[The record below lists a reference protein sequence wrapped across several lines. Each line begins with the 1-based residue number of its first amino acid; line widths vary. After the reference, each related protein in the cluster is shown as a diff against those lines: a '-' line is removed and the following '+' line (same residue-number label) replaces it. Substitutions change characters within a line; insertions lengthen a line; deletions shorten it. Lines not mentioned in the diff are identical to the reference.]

1 MTLRNSNINFS
12 YVQDQY
18 LKLKKRIDVRTKKV
32 LNHQKFIMGPE
43 VLALEEKL
51 KEFTKTKYVI
61 TCANGT
67 DALSL
72 VLMSWNLGEKDV
84 VFVPSFTYIASA
96 EAPSQLGL
104 KIYLV
109 DVDTN
114 TFNMDANSL
123 KEGILKVKKMGL
135 NPSVVLAVDLFGLP
149 ADFKKLNGIAKEE
162 GMKVLID
169 GAQSFGSEYYKNKLG
184 SYGDAATTS
193 FFPAKPLGCYGD
205 GGAIFTQ
212 DRQLYK
218 KLDSLRFHGKGQSK
232 YEHDFIGMNSRL
244 DTIQAAILLEK
255 LNVFPKELEKRN
267 KNASIFNKELT
278 DFFEVPHIAKN
289 YKSSWAQYTLK
300 TSNRELLIKK
310 LKKADIPFAIY
321 YPKPISRQTGYK
333 KIILSKNNDK
343 NSLLLS
349 KKSLSIPVHSYLTE
363 SQLNFIIE
371 KIKN

>member
-1 MTLRNSNINFS
+1 MTMRNSKIKFS

-18 LKLKKRIDVRTKKV
+18 LKLKKRIDIRTKKV
-32 LNHQKFIMGPE
+32 LNHQNFIMGPE
-43 VLALEEKL
+43 VFELEERL

-67 DALSL
+67 DAISL
-72 VLMSWNLGEKDV
+72 VLMSWNLSEKDV

-109 DVDTN
+109 DVDIN

-149 ADFKKLNGIAKEE
+149 ADFKKLKGIAKEE

-212 DRQLYK
+212 DKKLYK
-218 KLDSLRFHGKGQSK
+218 KLDSLRFHGKGKSK
-232 YEHDFIGMNSRL
+232 YEHEFIGMNSRL

-255 LNVFPKELEKRN
+255 LSVFPKELEKRN
-267 KNASIFNKELT
+267 KNASIFNNELINS
-278 DFFEVPHIAKN
+278 FEVPNVPQN
-289 YKSSWAQYTLK
+289 YVSSWAQYTLK

-321 YPKPISRQTGYK
+321 YPKPISRQLGYK

>member
-18 LKLKKRIDVRTKKV
+18 LKFKKRIDVRTKKV

-72 VLMSWNLGEKDV
+72 VLMSWNLVKRCR
-84 VFVPSFTYIASA
+84 FCSFLYLYCICRS
-96 EAPSQLGL
+96 SLGL

-162 GMKVLID
+162 G
-169 GAQSFGSEYYKNKLG
+169 
-184 SYGDAATTS
+184 
-193 FFPAKPLGCYGD
+193 
-205 GGAIFTQ
+205 
-212 DRQLYK
+212 
-218 KLDSLRFHGKGQSK
+218 
-232 YEHDFIGMNSRL
+232 
-244 DTIQAAILLEK
+244 
-255 LNVFPKELEKRN
+255 
-267 KNASIFNKELT
+267 
-278 DFFEVPHIAKN
+278 
-289 YKSSWAQYTLK
+289 
-300 TSNRELLIKK
+300 
-310 LKKADIPFAIY
+310 
-321 YPKPISRQTGYK
+321 
-333 KIILSKNNDK
+333 
-343 NSLLLS
+343 
-349 KKSLSIPVHSYLTE
+349 
-363 SQLNFIIE
+363 
-371 KIKN
+371 